1 MHCEKYLTG
10 ACRSCQWL
18 ELTPEQQ
25 IAAKQGQLQALL
37 PEIEA
42 IKFQPPSLAYKSL
55 FVIKRKWWLVGV
67 LKGQFSGLSEKMGS
81 VST

>member
-42 IKFQPPSLAYKSL
+42 IKFQPP
-55 FVIKRKWWLVGV
+55 RHWLTSR
-67 LKGQFSGLSEKMGS
+67 FS
-81 VST
+81 